1 MENEYELVHSPLSGK
16 ISGDS
21 LTVEVFIYR
30 GKDAEDEW
38 SLEIVDH
45 EGGSTVWDDT
55 FKTDKA
61 AFDGAM
67 LTIETEGIVT
77 FLHDPKHSLN

>member
-38 SLEIVDH
+38 SLEIV
-45 EGGSTVWDDT
+45 
-55 FKTDKA
+55 
-61 AFDGAM
+61 
-67 LTIETEGIVT
+67 
-77 FLHDPKHSLN
+77 

>member
-30 GKDAEDEW
+30 GKDAED
-38 SLEIVDH
+38 DRR
-45 EGGSTVWDDT
+45 GGLWKCRGSGKVCSN
-55 FKTDKA
+55 
-61 AFDGAM
+61 GY
-67 LTIETEGIVT
+67 
-77 FLHDPKHSLN
+77 LN

>member
-1 MENEYELVHSPLSGK
+1 MEDEYELVHSPLSRK
-16 ISGDS
+16 ITHDS

-30 GKDAEDEW
+30 GKDVEDEW

-61 AFDGAM
+61 AFDEAM

-77 FLHDPKHSLN
+77 FLRDPKHSLN